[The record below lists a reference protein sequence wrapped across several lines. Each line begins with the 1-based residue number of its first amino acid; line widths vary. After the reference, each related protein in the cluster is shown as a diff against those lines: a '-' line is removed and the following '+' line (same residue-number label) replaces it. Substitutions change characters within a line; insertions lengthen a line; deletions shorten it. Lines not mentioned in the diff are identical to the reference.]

1 MVMNLKS
8 NTPLTNKKSKQA
20 FAVKDIVICGLFAA
34 VLLVTQVALAVLP
47 NIELVSLLIIVYTLV
62 FGKKTIPIIYI
73 FALLEGLLYG
83 FGIWWVMYL
92 YVWTILYFIVR
103 LFRQSES
110 SLFWGV
116 VGGFFGLSYGIL
128 CSIPYV
134 VAGGIGAGLAWWIR
148 GIPYDLIHGAGNFVV
163 IIILFKPI
171 YRALKKVYQ
180 SM

>member
-1 MVMNLKS
+1 MNLKS

-116 VGGFFGLSYGIL
+116 VGGFFWTELWNIMFD
-128 CSIPYV
+128 SICRCRWHRCRTGMV
-134 VAGGIGAGLAWWIR
+134 DTRHSL
-148 GIPYDLIHGAGNFVV
+148 
-163 IIILFKPI
+163 
-171 YRALKKVYQ
+171 
-180 SM
+180 